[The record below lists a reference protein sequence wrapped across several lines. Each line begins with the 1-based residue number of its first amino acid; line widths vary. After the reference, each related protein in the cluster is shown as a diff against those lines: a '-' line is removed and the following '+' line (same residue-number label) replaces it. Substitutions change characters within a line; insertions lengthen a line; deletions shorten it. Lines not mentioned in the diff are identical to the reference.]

1 MTPKKIQIAIEKLC
15 FPLKIFKIN
24 PRNVGIMVSISIA
37 FIPIMQREMQNLKY
51 SLNAKGFKFDLR
63 NILGKPSVIL
73 LPLIVSI
80 LKKTD
85 EIFVT
90 VSFIFIM
97 TILMRIY
104 WSSTNY
110 QVTALQAQ
118 QAIKEI
124 YERDVADIDRIHD
137 ELAGAESGE

>member
-1 MTPKKIQIAIEKLC
+1 MKKIHSEK
-15 FPLKIFKIN
+15 
-24 PRNVGIMVSISIA
+24 GSIA
-37 FIPIMQREMQNLKY
+37 
-51 SLNAKGFKFDLR
+51 
-63 NILGKPSVIL
+63 V
-73 LPLIVSI
+73 
-80 LKKTD
+80 
-85 EIFVT
+85 FVT

-110 QVTALQAQ
+110 QVTAPQAQ